1 MATVTPSYMEQIGR
15 TAGLVWNYLNDNGSI
30 SLAKLVKQIDAP
42 RDLVM
47 QSVGWL
53 AREGKVEIEES
64 EVAPRLSRSSSSFSL
79 GQTTYFA
86 TEFEMR

>member
-1 MATVTPSYMEQIGR
+1 MEQIGA
-15 TAGLVWNYLNDNGSI
+15 TAGLVWKYLNKNGSI
-30 SLAKLVKQIDAP
+30 SLAKLAKQIDAP

-64 EVAPRLSRSSSSFSL
+64 GRAKTVSL
-79 GQTTYFA
+79 V
-86 TEFEMR
+86 E